1 MLPLKWRRCCDEKL
15 PCASVPRDSS
25 QVSVLVMWGIGARL
39 TPSANSVG
47 TMPMTNG

>member
-1 MLPLKWRRCCDEKL
+1 MLPLKWRRCCDAPVLLSPEIAVRFL
-15 PCASVPRDSS
+15 SS
-25 QVSVLVMWGIGARL
+25 SCGGIGARL